1 MARSSAAADSVDA
14 VTRKPWASAAITV
27 LRGCGR
33 ATASVLRRQNSGRT
47 ARYPSGGSDPIRWTV
62 ASWTAVKQERHEMM
76 QIAANVSSENGQ
88 QRPIGCARNFPF
100 DTRDKRSDQQH
111 GACPSNGHTVRVRW
125 CGGVS
130 SGFIERSMKAISE
143 SLHGGGQRV
152 DLKSNS

>member
-1 MARSSAAADSVDA
+1 
-14 VTRKPWASAAITV
+14 
-27 LRGCGR
+27 
-33 ATASVLRRQNSGRT
+33 
-47 ARYPSGGSDPIRWTV
+47 
-62 ASWTAVKQERHEMM
+62 MM
-76 QIAANVSSENGQ
+76 HIAANVTSENGQ

-111 GACPSNGHTVRVRW
+111 GACPSNGHAVRVRW

-152 DLKSNS
+152 DLNTNSLRNREAVPN